1 MTRSISNSSGYCPPR
16 GITERSGLFAGRAA
30 NGHLD
35 EGRPGDAGY
44 GLPDI
49 KGGGQHCRQ
58 RGQ

>member
-1 MTRSISNSSGYCPPR
+1 MTRSIRILAGASLLAASLSG
-16 GITERSGLFAGRAA
+16 SGLFAGRAA